1 MVDALLS
8 ISFIFYTGLCFL
20 AFHIKAVTMSMS
32 PHWIAGFIFA
42 SLILQV
48 VCVSGEAVCP
58 KFCSCSQIPE
68 NGERS
73 TGPTSSMSV
82 VECIIP
88 NTISSLN
95 AFSTLSLYPRLSIS
109 RLIIRDQPSLS
120 SIGQSDLTG
129 FNELTHLEITNTNL
143 SSIHVHSFEG
153 LKLKTLDLRRNR
165 LKSITWEPFMYLY
178 SLEELFLANNPLVCS
193 NCQNNW
199 LREPHQDLEL
209 GENLTCVDNGTQ
221 IFMQTFVVDNC
232 RVPSV
237 NVTPRHLEIKNG
249 DSFNA
254 SCEVDGEP
262 HPSLRWD
269 VSRLMSPYQLVN
281 ISERQQ
287 IIMVQNASYKDT
299 GLLECIVSSVAGWNA
314 AEVNLT
320 VKVAPKIN
328 RFWGPIKRFHYC
340 IDLNVTALPT
350 PNVTIYHNGTKELHY
365 DSRLSNVTINSHP
378 TMRRYEVTNK
388 ARTPWE
394 IFGCLTF
401 LLPSHYDN
409 GNYTL
414 VVSNELGSDRKNISA
429 IFFDGS
435 APYPEKRE
443 TPAPDGSDNTLK
455 PKTSGP
461 KGPPLDPSTRQPH
474 KMDSVPVYILAAV
487 GAGIL
492 LIVLVLIGRKYYTKK
507 RERFR
512 NLGDGSATP
521 FTSVACVLDAKR
533 GEDRVDLVHMI
544 PNPNYLARTDRRSGS
559 TAINHISR
567 DTIRF
572 IGELGEGAFGV
583 VCLGQCEELP
593 GAEGPTMVA
602 IKTLKD
608 ASVGD
613 ARTDFERE
621 AELLTNLQHKN
632 IVTFYGVCIDHEP
645 FFMVF
650 EYMENGDLNN
660 YLKSRGP
667 DADCFTRSQA
677 LLPLT
682 VKELLYIA
690 KQIASGMV
698 YMASQHFVH
707 RDMATRNCLVGDRLI
722 VKIADFGMSRDVY
735 STDYYRVGG
744 HTMLPVRWMPPESI
758 IYRTYSVE
766 SDVWSY
772 GVVLWEIF
780 EYGKQPWFG
789 LSNHE
794 VIEYIHN
801 GILLDCPKGCPKEVY
816 KIMLGCWQRQP
827 TQRMLIKDVH
837 DAISRLSDENTP
849 MVDIVGRNTL
859 V

>member
-1 MVDALLS
+1 MFDLKRKLWR
-8 ISFIFYTGLCFL
+8 IFRQQELRTPPNAVAKL
-20 AFHIKAVTMSMS
+20 A
-32 PHWIAGFIFA
+32 
-42 SLILQV
+42 
-48 VCVSGEAVCP
+48 
-58 KFCSCSQIPE
+58 
-68 NGERS
+68 
-73 TGPTSSMSV
+73 
-82 VECIIP
+82 
-88 NTISSLN
+88 
-95 AFSTLSLYPRLSIS
+95 
-109 RLIIRDQPSLS
+109 IIRDQLSLS
-120 SIGQSDLTG
+120 SIGLSDLTG
-129 FNELTHLEITNTNL
+129 FSELTHLEITNTNL
-143 SSIHVHSFEG
+143 SYIHVHSFER
-153 LKLKTLDLRRNR
+153 LKLKTLL
-165 LKSITWEPFMYLY
+165 
-178 SLEELFLANNPLVCS
+178 LADNPLVCS

-199 LREPHQDLEL
+199 LREPHQDLTL
-209 GENLTCVDNGTQ
+209 GTNLTCVHNETKTL
-221 IFMQTFVVDNC
+221 MQSFVVDNC

-237 NVTPRHLEIKNG
+237 NVTPKHLEIRDG
-249 DSFNA
+249 ESFNA

-269 VSRLMSPYQLVN
+269 VSRLVSPYQLVN
-281 ISERQQ
+281 VSKRQQ

-299 GLLECIVSSVAGWNA
+299 GLLECIVSSVAGWRA

-365 DSRLSNVTINSHP
+365 DARLDNVTINSHP
-378 TMRRYEVTNK
+378 TMRRYEVTTK
-388 ARTPWE
+388 ARTPWQ
-394 IFGCLTF
+394 IFGCLMF

-429 IFFDGS
+429 IFFDGNV
-435 APYPEKRE
+435 AIPDYPETGSPSSQDNRTRTINPPMSRG
-443 TPAPDGSDNTLK
+443 TPSY
-455 PKTSGP
+455 
-461 KGPPLDPSTRQPH
+461 
-474 KMDSVPVYILAAV
+474 VYILAAV

-492 LIVLVLIGRKYYTKK
+492 LIVLVLFGRKYYTKK

-567 DTIRF
+567 ENIRF

-583 VCLGQCEELP
+583 VCLGQCEHLP
-593 GAEGPTMVA
+593 GADGPTMVA

-632 IVTFYGVCIDHEP
+632 IVAFYGVCTDHEP

-667 DADCFTRSQA
+667 DADCFTRNQA

-816 KIMLGCWQRQP
+816 KIMLGSWQRQP
-827 TQRMLIKDVH
+827 TQRMLIKDLH
-837 DAISRLSDENTP
+837 DAISQLSDENTP

>member
-1 MVDALLS
+1 MYA
-8 ISFIFYTGLCFL
+8 
-20 AFHIKAVTMSMS
+20 AVS
-32 PHWIAGFIFA
+32 PHWIAWLVFA
-42 SLILQV
+42 SLVLQV
-48 VCVSGEAVCP
+48 ICVSGEAVCP
-58 KFCSCSQIPE
+58 NYCSCSPIPE
-68 NGERS
+68 NGDRFS
-73 TGPTSSMSV
+73 GPASSMSV
-82 VECIIP
+82 VECVIP
-88 NTISSLN
+88 NTISSLS
-95 AFSTLSLYPRLSIS
+95 AFSTLSLYPRLSVS
-109 RLIIRDQPSLS
+109 RIIIRDQLSLS
-120 SIGQSDLTG
+120 SIGLSDLTG
-129 FNELTHLEITNTNL
+129 FSELTHLEITNTNL
-143 SSIHVHSFEG
+143 SYIHVHSFER
-153 LKLKTLDLRRNR
+153 LKLKTLDLRSNR
-165 LKSITWEPFMYLY
+165 LTSITWEPFMYLY
-178 SLEELFLANNPLVCS
+178 SLKELLLADNPLVCS

-199 LREPHQDLEL
+199 LREPHQDLTL
-209 GENLTCVDNGTQ
+209 GTNLTCVHNETKTL
-221 IFMQTFVVDNC
+221 MQSFVVDNC

-237 NVTPRHLEIKNG
+237 NVTPKHLEIRDG
-249 DSFNA
+249 ESFNA

-269 VSRLMSPYQLVN
+269 VSRLVSPYQLVN
-281 ISERQQ
+281 VSKRQQ

-299 GLLECIVSSVAGWNA
+299 GLLECIVSSVAGWRA

-365 DSRLSNVTINSHP
+365 DARLDNVTINSHP
-378 TMRRYEVTNK
+378 TMRRYEVTTK
-388 ARTPWE
+388 ARTPWQ
-394 IFGCLTF
+394 IFGCLMF

-429 IFFDGS
+429 IFFDGN
-435 APYPEKRE
+435 APYPEKGE
-443 TPAPDGSDNTLK
+443 TPAPDGRDNTLK
-455 PKTSGP
+455 PKMTSGP
-461 KGPPLDPSTRQPH
+461 KGPPFNVSSSQSQKLA
-474 KMDSVPVYILAAV
+474 SVPVYILAAV

-492 LIVLVLIGRKYYTKK
+492 LIVLVLFGRKYYTKK

-567 DTIRF
+567 ENIRF

-583 VCLGQCEELP
+583 VCLGQCEHLP
-593 GAEGPTMVA
+593 GADGPTMVA

-632 IVTFYGVCIDHEP
+632 IVAFYGVCTDHEP

-667 DADCFTRSQA
+667 DADCFTRNQA

-816 KIMLGCWQRQP
+816 KIMLGSWQRQP
-827 TQRMLIKDVH
+827 TQRMLIKDLH
-837 DAISRLSDENTP
+837 DAISQLSDENTP